1 MREPRLPGQ
10 PLNPTDTR
18 LAARLPDKLGA
29 HMGTPARHVPP
40 YEPDGSS
47 SVRALA
53 NQAFSRAAGA
63 PLIAG
68 NSIRLLKDA
77 QANYPAWLD
86 AIHAARQHVHFES
99 YIIHDDET
107 GYTFA
112 DALIAKARDGIH
124 VRLIY
129 DWLGGLGT
137 ASRGFWNRLREGGVE
152 VRCYNPARWDSP
164 LAWLSRD
171 HRKTL
176 CVDGEIGFVSGLCV
190 GRMWSGD
197 PARNIEPWRDTGV
210 EIRGASVAEL
220 EQAFATMW
228 ALTGEPIPESDLAWP
243 TASAPQGNAA
253 LRVVASV
260 PTTGGVLR
268 VDQLIAALATKR
280 LWLTDAYYAGM
291 TSYVQ
296 ALRSAA
302 QDGVDVRLLVP
313 NATDVPLLKPLSR
326 AGYRALLEAG
336 VRVFEWNGRM
346 LHAKTA
352 VADGRWARVGSTNLN
367 IASWFG
373 NCEMDVVVE
382 DEPFAQSM
390 EAMFL
395 ADLDNASEIV
405 LDAAQK
411 VRAPNQPRHPH
422 TVLSRGGGSSG
433 RAAAG
438 AVRIANVVGAA
449 FTHRRVLEPVEAR
462 ITLGAGALLLLL
474 AILFALVPRLI
485 AYPLAL
491 LFAWI
496 ATALLVQS
504 YKLYRI
510 RVRQRRD
517 ERPPS

>member
-1 MREPRLPGQ
+1 MSTPP
-10 PLNPTDTR
+10 PVPT
-18 LAARLPDKLGA
+18 
-29 HMGTPARHVPP
+29 H
-40 YEPDGSS
+40 EPDGSS

-68 NSIRLLKDA
+68 NSIRVLKDA
-77 QANYPAWLD
+77 RDNYPAWLD
-86 AIHAARQHVHFES
+86 AIRAARRHIHFES
-99 YIIHDDET
+99 YIFHEDDT
-107 GYTFA
+107 GRVFA
-112 DALIAKARDGIH
+112 DALMAKAREGVH

-137 ASRGFWNRLREGGVE
+137 VSRGFWNRLRAGGIE
-152 VRCYNPARWDSP
+152 VRCYNPARWESP
-164 LAWLSRD
+164 FAWLSRD

-190 GRMWSGD
+190 GRMWAGD
-197 PARNIEPWRDTGV
+197 PAKNIEPWRDTGV
-210 EIRGASVAEL
+210 EVRGAAVGQL
-220 EQAFATMW
+220 EQAFATIW
-228 ALTGEPIPESDLAWP
+228 AIIGEPIPESDLSRPAAP
-243 TASAPQGNAA
+243 TQQGTAA
-253 LRVVASV
+253 LRVVASL
-260 PTTGGVLR
+260 PATGGMLR
-268 VDQLIAALATKR
+268 VDQLIAALAKER

-291 TSYVQ
+291 SSYVN

-302 QDGVDVRLLVP
+302 QDSVDVRLLVP
-313 NATDVPLLKPLSR
+313 HATDMPLLKPLSR
-326 AGYRALLEAG
+326 AGYRALLGAG
-336 VRVFEWNGRM
+336 VRVFEWNGTM

-390 EAMFL
+390 EAMFIE
-395 ADLDNASEIV
+395 DLDNASEIV
-405 LDAAQK
+405 LDAGQNI
-411 VRAPNQPRHPH
+411 RAPTRPRHPH
-422 TVLSRGGGSSG
+422 PVMSRGGGSPG

-449 FTHRRVLEPVEAR
+449 FTHRRVIEPIEAR

-474 AILFALVPRLI
+474 AILFAVLPRLI

-496 ATALLVQS
+496 ATTLLVQS
-504 YKLYRI
+504 YKLHRA
-510 RVRQRRD
+510 RVKR
-517 ERPPS
+517 

>member
-1 MREPRLPGQ
+1 MSATGPLP
-10 PLNPTDTR
+10 T
-18 LAARLPDKLGA
+18 
-29 HMGTPARHVPP
+29 
-40 YEPDGSS
+40 YEPEGSS

-63 PLIAG
+63 PLITG

-77 QANYPAWLD
+77 HDNYPAWLD
-86 AIHAARQHVHFES
+86 AIAAAQRYIHFES
-99 YIIHDDET
+99 YIIHADPT
-107 GYTFA
+107 GHMFA
-112 DALIAKARDGIH
+112 DALIAKARSGVR
-124 VRLIY
+124 VRLVY

-137 ASRGFWNRLREGGVE
+137 ASRRFWNRLRAGGVE
-152 VRCYNPARWDSP
+152 VRCYNPAHWDSP
-164 LAWLSRD
+164 LGWLSRD

-176 CVDGEIGFVSGLCV
+176 CVDGEIGFVSGLCI
-190 GRMWSGD
+190 GRMWAGD
-197 PARNIEPWRDTGV
+197 PIRNIEPWRDTGV
-210 EIRGASVAEL
+210 EVRGPAVAEL
-220 EQAFATMW
+220 DRAFATVW
-228 ALTGEPIPESDLAWP
+228 AIIGEPLPEPDLTHSDVTGEV
-243 TASAPQGNAA
+243 A
-253 LRVVASV
+253 LRVVASI
-260 PTTGGVLR
+260 PTTGGMFR
-268 VDQLIAALATKR
+268 VDQLIAALAKKR

-395 ADLDNASEIV
+395 ADLENASEIV
-405 LDAAQK
+405 LDAGQK
-411 VRAPNQPRHPH
+411 VRAPNQPRRPRRARSHD
-422 TVLSRGGGSSG
+422 GGSSG

-449 FTHRRVLEPVEAR
+449 FTHRRVIEPVEAR
-462 ITLGAGALLLLL
+462 IAGWAGALLLLV
-474 AILFALVPRLI
+474 AFVFAVFPRAI
-485 AYPLAL
+485 AYPFAL
-491 LFAWI
+491 LLAWI
-496 ATALLVQS
+496 ATALLAQG
-504 YKLYRI
+504 YRLH
-510 RVRQRRD
+510 RARMKRRL
-517 ERPPS
+517 ENKTHP